1 MCTTNHLESL
11 DPAIV
16 RRFTYKI
23 EITNNSIE
31 DMEHFLT
38 NEENP
43 FHIFF
48 NDELVNHKIA
58 EKIIEKKMTFSDVK
72 NMMKRLLLRDKGKKI
87 ENVNANSLY
96 EMIMEEE
103 NK

>member
-1 MCTTNHLESL
+1 MTN
-11 DPAIV
+11 
-16 RRFTYKI
+16 K
-23 EITNNSIE
+23 
-31 DMEHFLT
+31 
-38 NEENP
+38 ENP

-48 NDELVNHKIA
+48 NDERVNHKIG

-96 EMIMEEE
+96 DMIMEEE